1 MKLLQFFRSPTF
13 ALYAVGAWLVSF
25 LVIFSSQ
32 AHNNISYIIL
42 LIPTL
47 FTLQIQ
53 EIRRFFSHPLSKGLL
68 AVILTLILAAQV
80 GDSDPWRQVKFGL
93 IVLLF
98 FIAVARLPFINNRTA
113 YKAAWG
119 FLGLITI
126 YVILNAGWQFHQGIW
141 SPGARLGD
149 LSAKLENVI
158 YVTNVMGGMLAIITL
173 IGLQEKRYR
182 EVIIGHALVLLLSLT
197 ILQTRSIIGIWALII
212 LLTSLSLYRTT
223 LLDRKFL
230 ISLAVASLVIG
241 LAIAGLIAFTPIGDN
256 LLARKFYRFE
266 IWSGFIAETLR
277 CGLWFGCG
285 PDHAFRYISYD
296 GIAMLHPHSIFVT
309 QFYKAGLIGLTPLIA
324 LTIWAISTSYKTR
337 SWAGWYF
344 IVGILGLCFDG
355 SSIVHSPSQR
365 WLVFHL
371 PLALLISQQLHLA
384 SNLKPVRPKAINGGK
399 DRDDSN
405 SSIAG

>member
-1 MKLLQFFRSPTF
+1 MRLFQFFRSPTF

-47 FTLQIQ
+47 LTLQIQ
-53 EIRRFFSHPLSKGLL
+53 EVRRFFTHPLSKGLL

-98 FIAVARLPFINNRTA
+98 FIAVARLSFINDRTA

-126 YVILNAGWQFHQGIW
+126 YVILNTGWQFYQGVW
-141 SPGARLGD
+141 SPGARLGE
-149 LSAKLENVI
+149 LSSKLENVI

-182 EVIIGHALVLLLSLT
+182 EVIIGHALVLVLSLT

-212 LLTSLSLYRTT
+212 LLTSLSLYRTK

-230 ISLAVASLVIG
+230 ISLV
-241 LAIAGLIAFTPIGDN
+241 IAGLVIALAIVGLIVFTQIGDN

-285 PDHAFRYISYD
+285 PDHAFRYISLD
-296 GIAMLHPHSIFVT
+296 GITMLHPHSIFVT
-309 QFYKAGLIGLTPLIA
+309 QFYKAGIVGLIPLIA
-324 LTIWAISTSYKTR
+324 LTIWAIFTGYKTR
-337 SWAGWYF
+337 SWAGWYL

-355 SSIVHSPSQR
+355 SSIIHSPNQR
-365 WLVFHL
+365 WLLFHF

-384 SNLKPVRPKAINGGK
+384 SNLKPFKSRP
-399 DRDDSN
+399 
-405 SSIAG
+405 